1 MMVFIVFVFCMV
13 AAAFAVGSVS
23 RKMAWLADW
32 SHLRGIPRV
41 SAWVGSRRWARL
53 LAWWVFPFVSWGL
66 LVLSL
71 SLLAMGLLRFGLLPH
86 YPTDPFL
93 EIILFYA
100 DFIIFPALFFS
111 ITWGLPTIMY
121 SFLLEPHKELPP
133 AGSWVDYLDPDYVLK
148 VPYAH
153 TAQEKS

>member
-1 MMVFIVFVFCMV
+1 MGTTLCIVGVPVCILGSARAKPFFISYGASSFRASSALSYRSF
-13 AAAFAVGSVS
+13 
-23 RKMAWLADW
+23 
-32 SHLRGIPRV
+32 LRDN
-41 SAWVGSRRWARL
+41 
-53 LAWWVFPFVSWGL
+53 
-66 LVLSL
+66 
-71 SLLAMGLLRFGLLPH
+71 
-86 YPTDPFL
+86 T
-93 EIILFYA
+93 FYA

-111 ITWGLPTIMY
+111 ITCGLPTIMY

>member
-1 MMVFIVFVFCMV
+1 M
-13 AAAFAVGSVS
+13 
-23 RKMAWLADW
+23 
-32 SHLRGIPRV
+32 
-41 SAWVGSRRWARL
+41 SAWVGSHRWARL

-71 SLLAMGLLRFGLLPH
+71 SLLAMGLLRFGLHPNNS
-86 YPTDPFL
+86 TDPFL
-93 EIILFYA
+93 EIILIYA

-121 SFLLEPHKELPP
+121 SFLLEPQKELPP

-153 TAQEKS
+153 TAQEKP

>member
-1 MMVFIVFVFCMV
+1 M
-13 AAAFAVGSVS
+13 
-23 RKMAWLADW
+23 
-32 SHLRGIPRV
+32 
-41 SAWVGSRRWARL
+41 
-53 LAWWVFPFVSWGL
+53 
-66 LVLSL
+66 LSL

-93 EIILFYA
+93 EIILIYYA